1 MAASTQI
8 VQCGEEVACK
18 LADLYPTLERFSVFI
33 VQFLFPM
40 IFFTGIFLTVL
51 PILKNPDSP
60 ENRAQAKANF
70 IKLGVGTLFITGAY
84 FIIKSILLGLGVY
97 DTKIVPAPATT
108 TYAPVQMQIQASS
121 FAGFIERAHAQD
133 FPSTDPAPSTPAPAS
148 SDSIGT
154 FANPLKDVTIQGVLM
169 GIANIVF
176 YFAILGVVYGTIR
189 GVLYLL
195 LTQENPDNLRKGKV
209 WLLWSMVAAVLVLG
223 ANTFLNVII
232 NGWNSVFK

>member
-1 MAASTQI
+1 MPKTQI
-8 VQCGEEVACK
+8 VQCGEEIACK
-18 LADLYPTLERFSVFI
+18 LADLYPTLARFAEFI
-33 VQFLFPM
+33 VQYLFPM

-60 ENRAQAKANF
+60 ENRAQAKSNF

-97 DTKIVPAPATT
+97 DTKIVTPPATT
-108 TYAPVQMQIQASS
+108 YVPVQMQIQASI
-121 FAGFIERAHAQD
+121 FAGFIEHAHAQD
-133 FPSTDPAPSTPAPAS
+133 FPPTGPAPTTPAPAS
-148 SDSIGT
+148 TDSIGT

-176 YFAILGVVYGTIR
+176 FFAILGVVYAIIR

-195 LTQENPDNLRKGKV
+195 LTQQNPDNLRKGKV
-209 WLLWSMVAAVLVLG
+209 WLMWSMVAAVLVLG
-223 ANTFLNVII
+223 AQTFLDVIV
-232 NGWNSVFK
+232 NGWNSVFQ

>member
-1 MAASTQI
+1 MANTQI
-8 VQCGEEVACK
+8 VQCGEEIACK
-18 LADLYPTLERFSVFI
+18 LADLYPTLARFAEFI
-33 VQFLFPM
+33 VQYLFPM

-60 ENRAQAKANF
+60 ENRAQAKSNF

-84 FIIKSILLGLGVY
+84 FIIKSILLGIGVY
-97 DTKIVPAPATT
+97 DTKIVAPAATT
-108 TYAPVQMQIQASS
+108 S
-121 FAGFIERAHAQD
+121 FAPSFIERAHAQAEI
-133 FPSTDPAPSTPAPAS
+133 PYTPPATTPTTPVAPAS

-176 YFAILGVVYGTIR
+176 FFAILGVVYAIIR

-195 LTQENPDNLRKGKV
+195 LTQQNPDNLRKGKV
-209 WLLWSMVAAVLVLG
+209 WLMWSMVAAVLVLG
-223 ANTFLNVII
+223 AQTFLDVIVG
-232 NGWNSVFK
+232 GWNSVFR